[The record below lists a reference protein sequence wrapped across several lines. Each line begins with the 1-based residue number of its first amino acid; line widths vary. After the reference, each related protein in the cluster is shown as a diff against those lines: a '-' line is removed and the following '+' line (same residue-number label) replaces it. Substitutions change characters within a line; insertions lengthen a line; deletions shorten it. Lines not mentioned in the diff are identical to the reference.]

1 MIKVDITKK
10 DNKIEEI
17 VMSGHA
23 NYDRYGKDIVCA
35 AASSIAITSINAI
48 LKINEMAIMVTND
61 GKLKIK
67 INAHDSITDKII
79 DNMVDLLIELEE
91 QYSKNIKINI

>member
-1 MIKVDITKK
+1 MIKVDIIKK
-10 DNKIEEI
+10 DDKIEEI

-48 LKINEMAIMVTND
+48 LKINEAAIMVTND
-61 GKLKIK
+61 GKLKINVNIVK
-67 INAHDSITDKII
+67 K
-79 DNMVDLLIELEE
+79 LEL
-91 QYSKNIKINI
+91 